1 MIIHFYLLVDLTK
14 EALLRL
20 ISILLFFLM
29 SGARSIYAFGKLK
42 NGFETITST
51 YLIPLAGAVAGASFI
66 LFVTLSFFKQDE
78 YQKKAANVAILS
90 IFAGSGLEI
99 IRNLIQ
105 SFS

>member
-1 MIIHFYLLVDLTK
+1 MKIKYLFAMTMLSVTQQV
-14 EALLRL
+14 
-20 ISILLFFLM
+20 F
-29 SGARSIYAFGKLK
+29 AFSKLK

-90 IFAGSGLEI
+90 IFAGSGLEL

>member
-1 MIIHFYLLVDLTK
+1 MKALRTTKAHFKTVDVTLILTFATITSLVYSPQ
-14 EALLRL
+14 AL
-20 ISILLFFLM
+20 
-29 SGARSIYAFGKLK
+29 AFSKLK

-90 IFAGSGLEI
+90 IFAGSGLELI
-99 IRNLIQ
+99 KNLIQ